1 MIEAIQK
8 LKLSDTFNT
17 VMTKIND
24 IINIIDG
31 KSVKIY
37 SPNGAVVVELTVT
50 NEGELMATNDDDTG
64 VVIHN
69 FNAQ

>member
-37 SPNGAVVVELTVT
+37 SPNGDVVVELTVT
-50 NEGELMATNDDDTG
+50 NEGKLIATKDGTG
-64 VVIHN
+64 VEIQN
-69 FNAQ
+69 FND

>member
-50 NEGELMATNDDDTG
+50 DEGELMATKNGGTG
-64 VVIHN
+64 VEIQD

>member
-50 NEGELMATNDDDTG
+50 DNGELKATNNAG
-64 VVIHN
+64 IRVVIDN
-69 FNAQ
+69 FND

>member
-37 SPNGAVVVELTVT
+37 SHNGDVVVELTVT
-50 NEGELMATNDDDTG
+50 NNGELMATKDGGTG
-64 VVIHN
+64 VVIQE
-69 FNAQ
+69 FDAQ

>member
-37 SPNGAVVVELTVT
+37 SPDGAVVVELTVT
-50 NEGELMATNDDDTG
+50 DNGELKATNNAGIG
-64 VVIHN
+64 VVIDN
-69 FNAQ
+69 FND

>member
-1 MIEAIQK
+1 MIEEIQK

-37 SPNGAVVVELTVT
+37 SPNGTVVVELTVT
-50 NEGELMATNDDDTG
+50 DEGELMATKDDIG
-64 VVIHN
+64 VVIQN
-69 FNAQ
+69 FND

>member
-37 SPNGAVVVELTVT
+37 SPDGAVVVELPVT
-50 NEGELMATNDDDTG
+50 DEGELMATKNAGIG
-64 VVIHN
+64 VGIQN
-69 FNAQ
+69 FNA

>member
-17 VMTKIND
+17 VMAKIND
-24 IINIIDG
+24 IINTIDG

-37 SPNGAVVVELTVT
+37 SPDGAVVVELTVT
-50 NEGELMATNDDDTG
+50 DEGELMATKNAGIG
-64 VVIHN
+64 VVIQN
-69 FNAQ
+69 FNA

>member
-37 SPNGAVVVELTVT
+37 SPDGAVVVELTVT
-50 NEGELMATNDDDTG
+50 DEGELMATKNAGIG
-64 VVIHN
+64 VVIQN
-69 FNAQ
+69 FNA